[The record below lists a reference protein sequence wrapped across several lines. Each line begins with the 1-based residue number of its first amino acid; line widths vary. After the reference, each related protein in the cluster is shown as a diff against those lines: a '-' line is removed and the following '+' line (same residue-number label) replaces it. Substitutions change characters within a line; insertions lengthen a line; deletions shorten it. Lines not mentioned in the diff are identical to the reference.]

1 MKSIRKSQFIG
12 LLYLPISI
20 HVHCFSLERY
30 HPERRNSDDARCRRM
45 RISRSYIPLYMYV
58 IEDNHDQR
66 PSRRLSRA
74 VTDQPRNDENMLR
87 RKKTASKSD
96 WREDWGVELRP
107 IDVPDRTTETTGTKQ
122 TNTLDRM
129 EDIDFFPSSIEEVTD
144 AAVSAV
150 IMALQPPP
158 PQRRSTTKPTTTSG
172 HSDPNLI
179 QNMVYSDNIMMSRR
193 PVRHPHHDRGR
204 IGIEFDWSVSTDRTT
219 SGGTAD
225 YPDHRPDY
233 STIRYA
239 SLLLAGKLSAHKFD
253 SNHSKMTNGHPDMNK
268 NNSAK
273 QQQQQAT
280 LRPIAIYCN
289 TVQEAL
295 LASRQLR
302 QLKRLE
308 FFRRSLQQT
317 QSPTEENLSLLSSIF
332 DSIYIRFLG
341 EGADIPDAL
350 VSTSGRCRT
359 PSSTLSRQSVTGE
372 MNSAPNSMILIVQ
385 PTNYLDEFS
394 PPGPLINV
402 IDSIQRLISIAAI
415 EEIPVIMISPRFLK
429 ASISSGNYCD
439 QSGYYQESS
448 LYAGLEPPPGPTPWI
463 LRDFTPPV
471 FCYVANALS
480 CKISN
485 PIRSTNN
492 DTDNN
497 NKNIYYR
504 NMLAA
509 DENRYSYYS
518 HLSLWQS
525 VLHKGHGWNL
535 FAAIRHVPTTLNDHG
550 PQSPQYSYRWIGTS
564 KNSAGRPT
572 RQLMRRIWSEYM
584 KAKTSLL

>member
-12 LLYLPISI
+12 LLYLQISI
-20 HVHCFSLERY
+20 HVQCFSLERY
-30 HPERRNSDDARCRRM
+30 LPGRRNHDDAQCRR
-45 RISRSYIPLYMYV
+45 RQISFSYIPHYMYV

-74 VTDQPRNDENMLR
+74 ITDQPHNDDNMPR
-87 RKKTASKSD
+87 PKQTANKSD

-107 IDVPDRTTETTGTKQ
+107 IDGTAPDRTTETTGTKQ
-122 TNTLDRM
+122 TMTFDRM
-129 EDIDFFPSSIEEVTD
+129 KDIDYFPSTIEEVTD
-144 AAVSAV
+144 AAVAAV

-158 PQRRSTTKPTTTSG
+158 PQRRSTTKTTTTSG

-193 PVRHPHHDRGR
+193 PVRHPQHDRGR
-204 IGIEFDWSVSTDRTT
+204 IGIEFDWSVPTGRTT

-239 SLLLAGKLSAHKFD
+239 SLLLAGKLSAHVFD
-253 SNHSKMTNGHPDMNK
+253 SNHSVMSNGHPDMNK
-268 NNSAK
+268 NNSTK
-273 QQQQQAT
+273 QQQQQPT

-308 FFRRSLQQT
+308 FFRRTQQQT
-317 QSPTEENLSLLSSIF
+317 QPPTEDNLSLLSSIF
-332 DSIYIRFLG
+332 DAIHIRYLG
-341 EGADIPDAL
+341 EGVDIPDAL
-350 VSTSGRCRT
+350 VSTSGRRRT
-359 PSSTLSRQSVTGE
+359 PSSNLSRQSVTGE
-372 MNSAPNSMILIVQ
+372 MNSSPNSMILIVQ

-415 EEIPVIMISPRFLK
+415 EQIPVIMISPRFLK
-429 ASISSGNYCD
+429 GSISSGHYCD

-471 FCYVANALS
+471 FCYVAHALS

-485 PIRSTNN
+485 PSRSAN
-492 DTDNN
+492 DDN
-497 NKNIYYR
+497 NIYYR
-504 NMLAA
+504 NMFAA

-535 FAAIRHVPTTLNDHG
+535 FAAIRHVPTTLKYHG
-550 PQSPQYSYRWIGTS
+550 PQSPQYSYQWIGTS

-584 KAKTSLL
+584 KGNVISEYR